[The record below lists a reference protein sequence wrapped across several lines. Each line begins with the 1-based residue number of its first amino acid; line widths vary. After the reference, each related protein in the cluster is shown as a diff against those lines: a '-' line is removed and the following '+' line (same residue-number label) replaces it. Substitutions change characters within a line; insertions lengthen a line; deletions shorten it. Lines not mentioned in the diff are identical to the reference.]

1 MPKPTLLQ
9 NLFNQPTQTYSSL
22 SGGGKGDGSTGSTG
36 VSQKKAKYHSVRN
49 DMVRVAARARARAT
63 TMAAAEIPI
72 PAPIP
77 PPSIPPQHIH
87 LPHSPF
93 EGTVDNGEDPSPGQ
107 SLVDQQHD
115 LSTEANTMGAPLEQP
130 TLLAFMD
137 KDAFSTA
144 TANQSDD
151 GDVSPDATDVSA
163 SLLLPQYAEP
173 SNDSENDNK
182 PESELSQR
190 ASSSQAM
197 TSLDASLDGTTSEA
211 SSPTSFSVSAPS
223 TSTRVTTPATS
234 ESNKQSH
241 SRSSSPAT
249 RSGSLKR
256 KKAENRKSILS
267 MVKRNTYKDNDWA
280 KDVRWLVS
288 PTETNPDKRKTW
300 HTVSKVPGIATNNGT
315 TATKRSR
322 ARPQF
327 ELDPM
332 TLIPMLPL
340 SNVPLQVRAPHRRA
354 ASQSTAGSRR
364 TIGRRR
370 MSAVWEEDEG
380 DEPAPNSPRRAHTD
394 PAPLSSLGR
403 GRSLSTPHRTPPPE
417 RARSPTSASLL
428 SGESGSLAS
437 SSAPSSAFTSV
448 SRTVDLPNPLPVT
461 NGGTPTGFTSLVLP
475 RAAHPPTSSNHFS
488 LLFGSSSQ
496 VDITRTGLA
505 QTTMTTISITKN
517 AASSAL
523 GGSRPRFLSLSS
535 LSLLSPGSDSKSDLP
550 KTPSHLLGSLPRPL
564 SITSHTRPPTKVHSN
579 QVLVQVY
586 AVALDGLDDRIV
598 SEKSARKDCYGFVP
612 GRSFVGRVVEAGF
625 EVNNVAKGDWIIGL
639 LDVRKC
645 GALAEFVVV
654 EKRHVARC
662 QRPSPS
668 FTLEQLA
675 LLPLCGVPAHR
686 AVRQAG
692 IDADTE
698 QDTMHGRVLVLQGH
712 DGAGALAVQAL
723 AYAGMHVTAHI
734 PLHADTQRMRTPS
747 TSSASSSEPSDERGR
762 DVSAG
767 IRHSSTR
774 EAEERVR
781 KWGAR
786 GVRVGDAVEVVENCD
801 AGAFDLVIDTVG
813 GKRIWDACQRVLAA
827 SGQFMTLVGDVSSS
841 PSPSPP
847 NSSNTSP
854 SRSHSPFHFTHYHHN
869 SSSKTDPNFSSN
881 RDVGGPAVPSIN
893 QHYKAN
899 FRSIRRAFKARKT
912 IGYALVSP
920 AADVDQCGED
930 VRDSLVE
937 AVRRAVAGVFV
948 PFVGNHEEH
957 EEHEEHQEEDED
969 EDEEDRRRKQRVVPF
984 ERAPELFGSGRLS
997 EGRTGVVRVVD

>member
-9 NLFNQPTQTYSSL
+9 SLFNQPTQTYSN
-22 SGGGKGDGSTGSTG
+22 GGKGDGSTVRG
-36 VSQKKAKYHSVRN
+36 VSQNGVKYHSVRN
-49 DMVRVAARARARAT
+49 DMLRVAARARARARAT
-63 TMAAAEIPI
+63 TAEIPI
-72 PAPIP
+72 PAPVHP
-77 PPSIPPQHIH
+77 TSFPPQHIH
-87 LPHSPF
+87 HDTLDEPFFTPTASPRVSP
-93 EGTVDNGEDPSPGQ
+93 VDNQ
-107 SLVDQQHD
+107 KD
-115 LSTEANTMGAPLEQP
+115 LSTVMGAPLEQP
-130 TLLAFMD
+130 TLRALMD
-137 KDAFSTA
+137 KDASA
-144 TANQSDD
+144 TANDD
-151 GDVSPDATDVSA
+151 GEATPVAAEVSESFPFPHS
-163 SLLLPQYAEP
+163 AEP
-173 SNDSENDNK
+173 SKDSENDK
-182 PESELSQR
+182 RPELTRRDSSEQSV
-190 ASSSQAM
+190 ASSP
-197 TSLDASLDGTTSEA
+197 ASVDGSASEA
-211 SSPTSFSVSAPS
+211 SGPTSSSAS

-234 ESNKQSH
+234 ESNKQAH
-241 SRSSSPAT
+241 SRSTSPTT
-249 RSGSLKR
+249 RSGSIKR
-256 KKAENRKSILS
+256 KKSDSRKSMLS
-267 MVKRNTYKDNDWA
+267 MVKRNTYTDNDWA

-288 PTETNPDKRKTW
+288 PTENSDKRKSW
-300 HTVSKVPGIATNNGT
+300 HAVSKAPTTNVS
-315 TATKRSR
+315 KRSR

-340 SNVPLQVRAPHRRA
+340 SNVPLQARVPHRRA
-354 ASQSTAGSRR
+354 VSHSTASSRR

-380 DEPAPNSPRRAHTD
+380 DEPTPNSPRRVHTD

-403 GRSLSTPHRTPPPE
+403 ARSLSTPHRTPPPE
-417 RARSPTSASLL
+417 RAKSPTSASLH
-428 SGESGSLAS
+428 SVESGSLAS
-437 SSAPSSAFTSV
+437 SSAPSSAFTSA

-475 RAAHPPTSSNHFS
+475 RAAHPPASSKRYT
-488 LLFGSSSQ
+488 LLFGNSSQ
-496 VDITRTGLA
+496 VDLTRTGLA

-517 AASSAL
+517 AASSSL
-523 GGSRPRFLSLSS
+523 GGARPRFLSLSS
-535 LSLLSPGSDSKSDLP
+535 LSLLSPGSGSKSDLP

-564 SITSHTRPPTKVHSN
+564 SITSHTRPPTKVHSH

-598 SEKSARKDCYGFVP
+598 SEKSARNDCYGFVP

-645 GALAEFVVV
+645 GALAEFLVV

-662 QRPSPS
+662 PHPSPS

-686 AVRQAG
+686 AMRTAG
-692 IDADTE
+692 IDTDTE
-698 QDTMHGRVLVLQGH
+698 RDSAHGRVLVLQGH
-712 DGAGALAVQAL
+712 DGAGALVVQAL
-723 AYAGMHVTAHI
+723 AFAGMHVTAHI
-734 PLHADTQRMRTPS
+734 PLHADIQRTRTPS
-747 TSSASSSEPSDERGR
+747 TSSASSSDPSDENEHAVHG
-762 DVSAG
+762 G
-767 IRHSSTR
+767 TQHSSTR

-781 KWGAR
+781 RWGAR

-827 SGQFMTLVGDVSSS
+827 SGQFTTLVGDVSSS

-847 NSSNTSP
+847 VSSNSSP
-854 SRSHSPFHFTHYHHN
+854 SRSSRSYSPLHFTHYHHHK
-869 SSSKTDPNFSSN
+869 SDPNSN
-881 RDVGGPAVPSIN
+881 HDGGGRAVPSIN
-893 QHYKAN
+893 QHFKAN
-899 FRSIRRAFKARKT
+899 FRSLSRAFKARKA

-930 VRDSLVE
+930 VRDSLIE
-937 AVRRAVAGVFV
+937 AVQRAVAGVFI

-957 EEHEEHQEEDED
+957 QEENE
-969 EDEEDRRRKQRVVPF
+969 EDEEDEERRRKQRVVPF

>member
-22 SGGGKGDGSTGSTG
+22 AVGGKGDG
-36 VSQKKAKYHSVRN
+36 VSQRTKYHSVRN
-49 DMVRVAARARARAT
+49 DMLRVAARARART
-63 TMAAAEIPI
+63 IAAEIPM
-72 PAPIP
+72 PASVPP
-77 PPSIPPQHIH
+77 PPSIPPQHLQ
-87 LPHSPF
+87 LPLNSH
-93 EGTVDNGEDPSPGQ
+93 EDDDDDTQHNIEDPFFTPAASPRH
-107 SLVDQQHD
+107 SLVDQQSV
-115 LSTEANTMGAPLEQP
+115 LNTEPNSMGAPLEQP
-130 TLLAFMD
+130 TLRALMD
-137 KDAFSTA
+137 KDPSA
-144 TANQSDD
+144 TASANQNDD
-151 GDVSPDATDVSA
+151 GDVTPVAADVSA
-163 SLLLPQYAEP
+163 SEP
-173 SNDSENDNK
+173 SNDSENDNR
-182 PESELSQR
+182 PELSRRASPSQSV
-190 ASSSQAM
+190 ASSS
-197 TSLDASLDGTTSEA
+197 ASLDGSISEA
-211 SSPTSFSVSAPS
+211 SSPTSVSISAPS

-241 SRSSSPAT
+241 SRSSSPTT

-256 KKAENRKSILS
+256 KKAESRKAILS
-267 MVKRNTYKDNDWA
+267 MVTRKTYTDNDWA

-288 PTETNPDKRKTW
+288 PSETNSDKQRKTR
-300 HTVSKVPGIATNNGT
+300 HTVSKAPGIATTNGT
-315 TATKRSR
+315 GTTVTKRSR

-340 SNVPLQVRAPHRRA
+340 SNVPFQVNVPHRRA
-354 ASQSTAGSRR
+354 VSQSTASSRR

-380 DEPAPNSPRRAHTD
+380 DEPAPNSPRRVHTD
-394 PAPLSSLGR
+394 PAPLTSLGR
-403 GRSLSTPHRTPPPE
+403 ARSLSTPHRAPPLE
-417 RARSPTSASLL
+417 RARSPTNASLL
-428 SGESGSLAS
+428 SGKSDSLAS
-437 SSAPSSAFTSV
+437 SSAPSSAFTSA

-475 RAAHPPTSSNHFS
+475 RAAHPPTSSKRYT
-488 LLFGSSSQ
+488 LLFGNSSHI
-496 VDITRTGLA
+496 DITRTGLA

-523 GGSRPRFLSLSS
+523 GGPRPRFLSLSS
-535 LSLLSPGSDSKSDLP
+535 LPLLSPGSGSKSDLP

-564 SITSHTRPPTKVHSN
+564 SITSHTRPPTKVHSH

-645 GALAEFVVV
+645 GALAEFLVV
-654 EKRHVARC
+654 EKRYVARC
-662 QRPSPS
+662 LRPSPS

-686 AVRQAG
+686 AVRTAG

-698 QDTMHGRVLVLQGH
+698 RNAAHGRVLVLQGH

-734 PLHADTQRMRTPS
+734 PLHADTQRTRTSS
-747 TSSASSSEPSDERGR
+747 TSSASFSEPSDENEHA
-762 DVSAG
+762 VHVG
-767 IRHSSTR
+767 IQHSSTR

-781 KWGAR
+781 RWGAR

-827 SGQFMTLVGDVSSS
+827 YGQFTTLVGDVSSS

-847 NSSNTSP
+847 VSSTTSP
-854 SRSHSPFHFTHYHHN
+854 SRTSRSHSPFHLAHHHHH
-869 SSSKTDPNFSSN
+869 SSSKSDPNLN
-881 RDVGGPAVPSIN
+881 HDGGGRAVPSIN
-893 QHYKAN
+893 QHFKAN
-899 FRSIRRAFKARKT
+899 LRSIRRTFKARKT

-957 EEHEEHQEEDED
+957 EEHREED
-969 EDEEDRRRKQRVVPF
+969 EDEEDEERRRKQRVVPF

-997 EGRTGVVRVVD
+997 DGRTAVVRVVD

>member
-22 SGGGKGDGSTGSTG
+22 PATL
-36 VSQKKAKYHSVRN
+36 SQYHSVRN
-49 DMVRVAARARARAT
+49 DMLRVAARAT
-63 TMAAAEIPI
+63 AEFPI
-72 PAPIP
+72 PAPVRP
-77 PPSIPPQHIH
+77 V
-87 LPHSPF
+87 SPR
-93 EGTVDNGEDPSPGQ
+93 V
-107 SLVDQQHD
+107 SLH
-115 LSTEANTMGAPLEQP
+115 LSTEPKPMMGAPLEQP
-130 TLLAFMD
+130 TLRALMV
-137 KDAFSTA
+137 KDASA
-144 TANQSDD
+144 TASAIHSDD
-151 GDVSPDATDVSA
+151 GVVTPVATAVSQSFPFPQYAQSVASSSA
-163 SLLLPQYAEP
+163 SL
-173 SNDSENDNK
+173 DTSEVSW
-182 PESELSQR
+182 P
-190 ASSSQAM
+190 ASS
-197 TSLDASLDGTTSEA
+197 
-211 SSPTSFSVSAPS
+211 S

-234 ESNKQSH
+234 ESNKQFH
-241 SRSSSPAT
+241 SRSSSPMS

-256 KKAENRKSILS
+256 KKAGSRKSMLS
-267 MVKRNTYKDNDWA
+267 MAKRKTYTDNDWA

-288 PTETNPDKRKTW
+288 PTETNSDKRKSW
-300 HTVSKVPGIATNNGT
+300 HTVSKPSTTNGSGT
-315 TATKRSR
+315 TVAKRSR

-332 TLIPMLPL
+332 TLIPML
-340 SNVPLQVRAPHRRA
+340 SNAPLQVRAPHRRA
-354 ASQSTAGSRR
+354 ASQSTASSRR

-380 DEPAPNSPRRAHTD
+380 DEPAPNSPRRVHTD

-403 GRSLSTPHRTPPPE
+403 ARSLSTPQRTPPPE

-437 SSAPSSAFTSV
+437 SSAPSSAFTSA

-475 RAAHPPTSSNHFS
+475 RAAHAPASSKRYS
-488 LLFGSSSQ
+488 LLFGNSSQ

-523 GGSRPRFLSLSS
+523 GGPRPRFLSLSS
-535 LSLLSPGSDSKSDLP
+535 LSLLSPGSGSKSGLP

-564 SITSHTRPPTKVHSN
+564 SITSHTRPPTKVHSH

-598 SEKSARKDCYGFVP
+598 SEKSARNDCYGFVP

-662 QRPSPS
+662 PRPSPS

-686 AVRQAG
+686 AVRTAG
-692 IDADTE
+692 IDTDTE
-698 QDTMHGRVLVLQGH
+698 RDMVHGRVLVLEGH

-723 AYAGMHVTAHI
+723 AFAGMHVTAHI
-734 PLHADTQRMRTPS
+734 PLHADTQRTRTPS
-747 TSSASSSEPSDERGR
+747 TSSASSSEPSDEQEH
-762 DVSAG
+762 DVRVG

-781 KWGAR
+781 RWGAR

-827 SGQFMTLVGDVSSS
+827 SGQFTTLVGDVSSS

-847 NSSNTSP
+847 VSSNTSP
-854 SRSHSPFHFTHYHHN
+854 SGSSRSHSPFHFTHYHHH
-869 SSSKTDPNFSSN
+869 SSSKSDPNSIH
-881 RDVGGPAVPSIN
+881 DGGGRAVPSIN
-893 QHYKAN
+893 QHFKAN
-899 FRSIRRAFKARKT
+899 FRSLRRAFKARKA

-948 PFVGNHEEH
+948 PFVGNPEH
-957 EEHEEHQEEDED
+957 EEEHQEEDED
-969 EDEEDRRRKQRVVPF
+969 EEDEDRRRKQRVVPF
-984 ERAPELFGSGRLS
+984 ERAPELFGSWRLS